1 MRTRFSQLVERASF
15 DMKLA
20 LDAGAAAGVEMKL
33 LARIARAR
41 REVEETLRELKS
53 ATAEVKEWQR

>member
-1 MRTRFSQLVERASF
+1 MKARFAQLVERASF
-15 DMKLA
+15 DLKLA
-20 LDAGAAAGVEMKL
+20 RDAGAAAGVEMKL

-53 ATAEVKEWQR
+53 AKAEVKIWQR